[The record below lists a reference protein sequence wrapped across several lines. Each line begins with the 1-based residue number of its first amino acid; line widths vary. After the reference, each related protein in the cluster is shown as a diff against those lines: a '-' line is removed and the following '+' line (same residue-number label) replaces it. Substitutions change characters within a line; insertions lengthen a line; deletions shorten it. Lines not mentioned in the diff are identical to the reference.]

1 MILNNILV
9 ILCISPSLK
18 YQKKPDTTILH
29 LYETLSNQF
38 IETGVKVLYY
48 KTNFWIYI
56 DSILPAIGSRFYYG
70 KHYVI
75 IPLYFI
81 KGLIILFLSISLM
94 TSGKYF
100 NKGVKALDEPN
111 LGYVVRETPDKI
123 VVFGEKNERYDIPIK
138 EIEQVGANVLIG
150 LNSADLGKYAVPR
163 DAPLPAGRQDPWAE
177 PDKVVDL
184 AAYEG
189 KYPNTLFNKGVRAKN
204 EDHVGH
210 VLKETNDKIVVFG
223 GNNKRFDIPK
233 SEIYQVGMN
242 VIIKIDFPEIFKYE
256 VPKEA
261 PLPTGEPIETV
272 DTDAFPEDYH
282 GPK

>member
-1 MILNNILV
+1 M
-9 ILCISPSLK
+9 
-18 YQKKPDTTILH
+18 
-29 LYETLSNQF
+29 
-38 IETGVKVLYY
+38 
-48 KTNFWIYI
+48 
-56 DSILPAIGSRFYYG
+56 
-70 KHYVI
+70 
-75 IPLYFI
+75 
-81 KGLIILFLSISLM
+81 LFLSISLM

-111 LGYVVRETPDKI
+111 VGYVVREAPDKI
-123 VVFGEKNERYDIPIK
+123 VVFGGKNERFDIPIK
-138 EIEQVGANVLIG
+138 EIQQVGANVLIG
-150 LNSADLGKYAVPR
+150 LNAADLVKYAVPR
-163 DAPLPAGRQDPWAE
+163 DAPLPAGRQDPWGE
-177 PDKVVDL
+177 PDKMVDL
-184 AAYEG
+184 ASYEG

-223 GNNKRFDIPK
+223 EDNKRFDIPK

-242 VIIKIDFPEIFKYE
+242 VIIKIDFPEIFRYE
-256 VPKEA
+256 VPKES